1 MRKCCLSLRSPSKTK
16 HHLHS
21 CLVFWG
27 CFQTSSSWHHTAVLK
42 HLKTMWVDKAYDHH
56 FMQLSQI
63 SQSVNSCTTFFL
75 ISLAIWV
82 ASLNNNVTATFCF
95 CSLFS
100 WIDVNVRRVSV
111 HIHEH
116 FSLFLSI
123 CHQTV
128 DSQLWTAHRL
138 KTRDFFDMFRATCQI
153 IMLLSRRL
161 DTPHLSGAKIIMVK
175 ERSSLT
181 WIIAAQHLRK
191 ISFFVHTEKVL
202 DVLLELWELGAKS
215 ELLCSYFQN

>member
-1 MRKCCLSLRSPSKTK
+1 
-16 HHLHS
+16 
-21 CLVFWG
+21 
-27 CFQTSSSWHHTAVLK
+27 
-42 HLKTMWVDKAYDHH
+42 MWVDKAYDHH

-63 SQSVNSCTTFFL
+63 SQSVNSCTAFFL
-75 ISLAIWV
+75 FSLAIWV

-181 WIIAAQHLRK
+181 WIIAAQHLRN
-191 ISFFVHTEKVL
+191 ISLLCTQKKFQMFYLSCENWEQNQSCCVHIFRINSMSHSLCQEKVRILFLILIHLREIL
-202 DVLLELWELGAKS
+202 DAW
-215 ELLCSYFQN
+215 